1 MLKAKDKFLERDNNY
16 PEKLKIILFT
26 THLLWGKE
34 KAEGLTKSNGGTRMR
49 GAFENTYHTGSG

>member
-1 MLKAKDKFLERDNNY
+1 MIEVKDKYLERDNY
-16 PEKLKIILFT
+16 KLEKLKIILFT

-49 GAFENTYHTGSG
+49 GAF

>member
-1 MLKAKDKFLERDNNY
+1 MIEAKDKYLARDSNK

-49 GAFENTYHTGSG
+49 GAF